1 LCGCN
6 CFSVKRECTI
16 EVSTGKITSS
26 CLVNAED
33 DGDDGDGD
41 GDDDGNDVSGLARR
55 SLHTCRQ

>member
-1 LCGCN
+1 M
-6 CFSVKRECTI
+6 
-16 EVSTGKITSS
+16 
-26 CLVNAED
+26 NAED